1 MKVMV
6 TGSQGFIGQNLI
18 AYLKLHT
25 NWHVDGWNITDNP
38 DLLFNGYDWIIHLGA
53 NSSTV
58 ERDVDSI
65 MRTNYDFSR
74 WLYQRCCEEG
84 INLQYASSASVYGVV
99 SDFKE
104 TSPPDPRN
112 PYAWSKYLFD
122 RHVEQ
127 NPTDQ
132 IIVQGFRY
140 FNVYGHYEEHK
151 GGQASPVTQFRQQAE
166 STGVIKLFHD
176 SDKYLRDFICVED
189 VAWTHLQFIQRV
201 TNSGVWNVGTGNSV
215 SFKYVAD
222 QIVMVTHADIEY
234 INMPEVL
241 KGNYQAYTCADTA
254 KLYQAIGPQN
264 WMTIREWIKVN
275 PDVRRFI

>member
-6 TGSQGFIGQNLI
+6 TGSRGFIGQNLI

-25 NWHVDGWNITDNP
+25 DWHVDGWNITDNP
-38 DLLFNGYDWIIHLGA
+38 DLLFNDYDWIIHLGA

-127 NPTDQ
+127 NPTDR
-132 IIVQGFRY
+132 IVVQGFRY

-151 GGQASPVTQFRQQAE
+151 GGQASPVTQFRRQAE

-189 VAWTHLQFIQRV
+189 VAWTHLQFAQRV
-201 TNSGVWNVGTGNSV
+201 PKSGVWNVGTGNAV

-234 INMPEVL
+234 IDMPEVL
-241 KGNYQAYTCADTA
+241 KGNYQAYTRADIA
-254 KLYQAIGPQN
+254 KLYEAIGPQN
-264 WMTIREWIKVN
+264 WMTVREWIKVN

>member
-6 TGSQGFIGQNLI
+6 TGSRGFIGQNLI

-25 NWHVDGWNITDNP
+25 DWHVDGWNITDNP

-58 ERDVDSI
+58 ERDVNSI

-84 INLQYASSASVYGVV
+84 INLQYASSASVYGIV

-104 TSPPDPRN
+104 TSPLDPRN

-151 GGQASPVTQFRQQAE
+151 GGQASPVTQFRRQAE
-166 STGVIKLFHD
+166 STGVIKLFHN

-189 VAWTHLQFIQRV
+189 VAWTHLQFVQRV
-201 TNSGVWNVGTGNSV
+201 TRSGVWNVGTGNAV

-254 KLYQAIGPQN
+254 KLYEAIGPQN